1 MRRLLITALAGFSIA
16 GFSIVGSCLAGP
28 AAAEEST
35 DVWPMVQASL
45 FGTRPMAIAGPE
57 VVLVVPARAED
68 AAVVPITVLT
78 RPRPGME
85 APRKL
90 YLFIDRNPSP
100 MAATFEFGEAAGSV
114 EIETRVRVEDN
125 SPVRVVAE
133 YADGSLSM
141 TTRFIEASGGCSA
154 PGNKRPADAT
164 TLGRMRWQL
173 PDTIRPDIPNSVT
186 LLIRHP
192 NTSGLAMDQSS
203 RLYEPPQFVR
213 TVRVLWR
220 DRLVMS
226 ASVDFSIS
234 ENPAFRFTFL
244 PDGEGTLN
252 AEVVDSSELKFESSV
267 AVTGEARQQR
277 SDSSI
282 ESDQD
287 LRAAERVEVDGRPVV
302 ELRE

>member
-1 MRRLLITALAGFSIA
+1 MVLPMRLALLIALASHFALGT
-16 GFSIVGSCLAGP
+16 
-28 AAAEEST
+28 AAAEEPT

-45 FGTRPMAIAGPE
+45 FGTRPIAAAGPE
-57 VVLVVPARAED
+57 LVLIVPERAED

-78 RPRPGME
+78 RPRPDTLP
-85 APRKL
+85 PRRL
-90 YLFIDRNPSP
+90 HLFIDRNPSP
-100 MAATFEFGEAAGSV
+100 VAAIFEFGDAAGNV

-133 YADGSLSM
+133 AADGSLSIA
-141 TTRFIEASGGCSA
+141 TKFIKASGGCSA
-154 PGNKRPADAT
+154 PGNKRAGDAT
-164 TLGRMRWQL
+164 TLGRMRWSL
-173 PDTIRPDIPNSVT
+173 PDTIRQDIPNTVS

-213 TVRVLWR
+213 TVRVTWR

-234 ENPAFRFTFL
+234 ENPAFRFAFL

-267 AVTGEARQQR
+267 AIAGEARQ
-277 SDSSI
+277 
-282 ESDQD
+282 
-287 LRAAERVEVDGRPVV
+287 
-302 ELRE
+302 

>member
-1 MRRLLITALAGFSIA
+1 MVPPMRHLLFTAIA
-16 GFSIVGSCLAGP
+16 ALCLAGP

-45 FGTRPMAIAGPE
+45 FGTRPIATAGPE
-57 VVLVVPARAED
+57 LVLVLPARAED

-100 MAATFEFGEAAGSV
+100 VAATFEFGEAAGNV

-133 YADGSLSM
+133 YEDGTLSM
-141 TTRFIEASGGCSA
+141 TTKFIEASGGCSA
-154 PGNKRPADAT
+154 PGNKRAADAT

-173 PDTIRPDIPNSVT
+173 PDTIRPDIPNTVT

-213 TVRVLWR
+213 TVRVMWR

-226 ASVDFSIS
+226 ANVDFSIS

-252 AEVVDSSELKFESSV
+252 AEVIDSAELKFESSIAV
-267 AVTGEARQQR
+267 AGEAK
-277 SDSSI
+277 
-282 ESDQD
+282 
-287 LRAAERVEVDGRPVV
+287 P
-302 ELRE
+302 